1 MVNKRSLKNINM
13 KNMKKIIVS
22 LIAFFVFAAPVFM
35 FSSSNVF
42 AQTPFSNLREKAIE
56 IKDKVIPQATEQF
69 KERLS
74 AFKESVNEAR
84 QEFRQEIEDKRT
96 RVLEERQVL
105 RNEWRERVGEIK
117 NLSAGERDEALK
129 IIIEERKNEFRER
142 AEEWKRSFEEKRA
155 LWKANVET
163 KRAELKEELQK
174 IKDERKKQLVE
185 KIDEQIAA
193 LNERMLNHFSKVL
206 NQMETVLTN
215 ISTRADRAEARGVDT
230 TGTRGAIEDTYAA
243 IEVSRAAIEAQFDK
257 VYTIEIGSEETLKVD
272 VGEVRRML
280 HDDLESIRNTVKE
293 AHDAIR
299 SAAVMLAQS
308 IPTTQVDDGS
318 IEEPDNN
325 NEGGEEN
332 GELEE
337 EIE

>member
-1 MVNKRSLKNINM
+1 
-13 KNMKKIIVS
+13 MKKIIVF
-22 LIAFFVFAAPVFM
+22 LVVFFVFTAPVFM
-35 FSSSNVF
+35 LGSSNVF
-42 AQTPFSNLREKAIE
+42 AQTPFSNLREKAVE
-56 IKDKVIPQATEQF
+56 IKDKVIPQATVQF
-69 KERLS
+69 KERLN

-84 QEFRQEIEDKRT
+84 QEFKQEIEKKRT
-96 RVLEERQVL
+96 EILEERQTL

-117 NLSAGERDEALK
+117 NLSAGERDGALK

-142 AEEWKRSFEEKRA
+142 AEEWKLSFEEKRA

-174 IKDERKKQLVE
+174 IKDERKKQVVE

-193 LNERMLNHFSKVL
+193 LNERMFNHFSKVL
-206 NQMETVLTN
+206 DQMETVLTN

-308 IPTTQVDDGS
+308 IPTQVDDGS

>member
-1 MVNKRSLKNINM
+1 M
-13 KNMKKIIVS
+13 KNMKKIIVF
-22 LIAFFVFAAPVFM
+22 LVVFFVFTAPVFM
-35 FSSSNVF
+35 LGSSNVF
-42 AQTPFSNLREKAIE
+42 AQTPFSNLREKAVE
-56 IKDKVIPQATEQF
+56 IKDKVIPQATVQF
-69 KERLS
+69 KERLN

-84 QEFRQEIEDKRT
+84 QEFRQEIEEKRT

-142 AEEWKRSFEEKRA
+142 AEEWKRSFEEKRV

-174 IKDERKKQLVE
+174 IKDERKKQVVE

-206 NQMETVLTN
+206 DQMETVLTN

-299 SAAVMLAQS
+299 SATVMLAQS
-308 IPTTQVDDGS
+308 IPTQVDDGS

-325 NEGGEEN
+325 NEGSEEN

>member
-1 MVNKRSLKNINM
+1 M
-13 KNMKKIIVS
+13 KNMKKIIVF
-22 LIAFFVFAAPVFM
+22 LVVFFVFTAPVFM
-35 FSSSNVF
+35 LGSSNVF
-42 AQTPFSNLREKAIE
+42 AQTPFSNLREKAVE
-56 IKDKVIPQATEQF
+56 IKDKVIPQATVQF
-69 KERLS
+69 KERLN

-84 QEFRQEIEDKRT
+84 QEFRQEIEKKRT
-96 RVLEERQVL
+96 EILEERQTL

-155 LWKANVET
+155 EWKANIET

-174 IKDERKKQLVE
+174 IKDERKKQVVE

-206 NQMETVLTN
+206 DQMETVLTN

-308 IPTTQVDDGS
+308 IPTQVDDGS

>member
-1 MVNKRSLKNINM
+1 M
-13 KNMKKIIVS
+13 KNMKKIIVF
-22 LIAFFVFAAPVFM
+22 LVVFFVFTAPVFM
-35 FSSSNVF
+35 LGSSNVF
-42 AQTPFSNLREKAIE
+42 AQTPFSNLREKAVE
-56 IKDKVIPQATEQF
+56 IKDKVIPQATVQF
-69 KERLS
+69 KERLN

-84 QEFRQEIEDKRT
+84 QEFRQEIEEKRT

-117 NLSAGERDEALK
+117 NLPTEERDEMLK
-129 IIIEERKNEFRER
+129 AIIEERKNEFRER

-155 LWKANVET
+155 EWKANIET

-174 IKDERKKQLVE
+174 IKDERKKQVVE

-206 NQMETVLTN
+206 DQMETVLTN

-299 SAAVMLAQS
+299 SATVMLAQS
-308 IPTTQVDDGS
+308 IPTQVDDGS

-325 NEGGEEN
+325 NEGSEEN

>member
-1 MVNKRSLKNINM
+1 M
-13 KNMKKIIVS
+13 KNMKKIIVF
-22 LIAFFVFAAPVFM
+22 LVVFFVFTAPVFM
-35 FSSSNVF
+35 LGSSNVF
-42 AQTPFSNLREKAIE
+42 AQTPFSNLREKAVE
-56 IKDKVIPQATEQF
+56 IKDKVIPQATVQF
-69 KERLS
+69 KERLN

-84 QEFRQEIEDKRT
+84 QEFKQEIEKKRT
-96 RVLEERQVL
+96 EILEERQTL

-117 NLSAGERDEALK
+117 NLSAGERDGALK

-142 AEEWKRSFEEKRA
+142 AEEWKLSFEEKRA

-174 IKDERKKQLVE
+174 IKDERKKQVVE

-193 LNERMLNHFSKVL
+193 LNERMFNHFSKVL
-206 NQMETVLTN
+206 DQMETVLTN

-308 IPTTQVDDGS
+308 IPTQVDDGS

>member
-1 MVNKRSLKNINM
+1 M
-13 KNMKKIIVS
+13 KNMKKIIVF
-22 LIAFFVFAAPVFM
+22 LVVFFVFTAPVFM
-35 FSSSNVF
+35 LGSSNAF
-42 AQTPFSNLREKAIE
+42 AQTPFSNLREKAVE
-56 IKDKVIPQATEQF
+56 IKDKVIPQATVQF
-69 KERLS
+69 KERLN

-84 QEFRQEIEDKRT
+84 QEFRQEIEEKRT

-174 IKDERKKQLVE
+174 IKDERKKQVVE

-193 LNERMLNHFSKVL
+193 LNERMFNHFSKVL
-206 NQMETVLTN
+206 DQMETVLTN
-215 ISTRADRAEARGVDT
+215 ISTRADRAETRGVDT
-230 TGTRGAIEDTYAA
+230 TGTRGAIEDAYAA

-257 VYTIEIGSEETLKVD
+257 VYTIEIGSEETLKAD

-280 HDDLESIRNTVKE
+280 HEDLESIRNTVKE

-308 IPTTQVDDGS
+308 IPTQVDDGS

>member
-1 MVNKRSLKNINM
+1 M
-13 KNMKKIIVS
+13 KNMKKIIVF
-22 LIAFFVFAAPVFM
+22 LVVFFVFTAPVFM
-35 FSSSNVF
+35 LGSSNVF
-42 AQTPFSNLREKAIE
+42 AQTPFSNLREKAVE
-56 IKDKVIPQATEQF
+56 IKDKVIPQATVQF
-69 KERLS
+69 KERLN

-84 QEFRQEIEDKRT
+84 QEFRQEIEEKRT

-174 IKDERKKQLVE
+174 IKDERKKQVVE

-193 LNERMLNHFSKVL
+193 LNERMFNHFSKVL
-206 NQMETVLTN
+206 DQMETVLTN
-215 ISTRADRAEARGVDT
+215 ISTRADRAETRGVDT
-230 TGTRGAIEDTYAA
+230 TGTRGAIEDAYAA

-257 VYTIEIGSEETLKVD
+257 VYTIEIGSEETLKAD

-280 HDDLESIRNTVKE
+280 HEDLESIRNTVKE

-308 IPTTQVDDGS
+308 IPTQVDDGS

>member
-1 MVNKRSLKNINM
+1 M
-13 KNMKKIIVS
+13 KNMKKIIVF
-22 LIAFFVFAAPVFM
+22 LVVFFVFTAPVFM
-35 FSSSNVF
+35 LGSSNVF
-42 AQTPFSNLREKAIE
+42 AQTPFSNLREKAVE
-56 IKDKVIPQATEQF
+56 IKDKVIPQATVQF
-69 KERLS
+69 KERLN

-84 QEFRQEIEDKRT
+84 QEFKQEIEEKRT

-117 NLSAGERDEALK
+117 NLPTEERDEMLK
-129 IIIEERKNEFRER
+129 AIIEERKNEFRER
-142 AEEWKRSFEEKRA
+142 AEEWKRSFEEKRV
-155 LWKANVET
+155 LWKANIET

-174 IKDERKKQLVE
+174 IKDERKKQVVE

-206 NQMETVLTN
+206 DQMETVLTN

-308 IPTTQVDDGS
+308 IPTQVDDGS

>member
-1 MVNKRSLKNINM
+1 M
-13 KNMKKIIVS
+13 KKMKKIIVF
-22 LIAFFVFAAPVFM
+22 LVVFFVFTAPVFM
-35 FSSSNVF
+35 LGSSNVF
-42 AQTPFSNLREKAIE
+42 AQTPFSNLREKAVE
-56 IKDKVIPQATEQF
+56 IKDKVIPQATVRF
-69 KERLS
+69 KERLN

-84 QEFRQEIEDKRT
+84 QEFKQEIEEKRT

-117 NLSAGERDEALK
+117 NLPTEERDEMLK
-129 IIIEERKNEFRER
+129 AIIEERKNEFRER

-155 LWKANVET
+155 EWKANIET

-174 IKDERKKQLVE
+174 IKDERKKQVVE

-206 NQMETVLTN
+206 DQMETVLTN

-308 IPTTQVDDGS
+308 IPTQVDDGS

-325 NEGGEEN
+325 NEGSEEN